1 MSLLHSEKDPDVI
14 IRVTSNDKLW
24 KMDTNDPQIVKK
36 HHKDL
41 EHLQRALLAN
51 EANIFRPIE
60 KKLSQAHDYYRQ
72 SKPVTKART
81 DTQVTSPKNYGLKKA
96 SFSKRPTI
104 APEIHFDQ
112 VDEQA
117 SANKDNNA

>member
-24 KMDTNDPQIVKK
+24 KMDTNDPHIIKK

-41 EHLQRALLAN
+41 EHLHKALLAN
-51 EANIFRPIE
+51 EASIFRPIE
-60 KKLSQAHDYYRQ
+60 KKLSQAHDFNNQ
-72 SKPVTKART
+72 GKPVAKART
-81 DTQVTSPKNYGLKKA
+81 DTQVTLPKSKGLRKA
-96 SFSKRPTI
+96 SHSKRATI
-104 APEIHFDQ
+104 APEIYFDQ

-117 SANKDNNA
+117 